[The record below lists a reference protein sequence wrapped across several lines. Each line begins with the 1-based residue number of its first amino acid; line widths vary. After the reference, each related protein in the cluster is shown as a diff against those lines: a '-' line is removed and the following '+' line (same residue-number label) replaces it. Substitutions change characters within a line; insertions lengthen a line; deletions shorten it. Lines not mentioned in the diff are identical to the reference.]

1 MKKLLVKFLKFLL
14 RKLTK
19 PTHYEFKMSEEQ
31 LRINSEMYEIERR
44 QYELAMR
51 KHKPEAVS
59 LSESIKLFNPYVY
72 QENMFSV
79 NIKNIPTQLIQNYY
93 FLDNDSIQLEIVL
106 GGEDELDVYEELVS
120 KRQKAMEIEDFEG
133 ETIEIELYSQSDKNR
148 KIILDNACVL
158 GLEAFQNGD
167 YKSKELC
174 KATVLM
180 TYEEKRI
187 EKF

>member
-14 RKLTK
+14 KKLTR

-44 QYELAMR
+44 QHELAMR
-51 KHKPEAVS
+51 KHKPKAVS

-79 NIKNIPTQLIQNYY
+79 NIKNIPSQMIQNYY
-93 FLDNDSIQLEIVL
+93 FLDNDSIQFEIIL
-106 GGEDELDVYEELVS
+106 GGENEFDVYEELT
-120 KRQKAMEIEDFEG
+120 KKAQQTREGEDFIG
-133 ETIEIELYSQSDKNR
+133 ETIEIELYTQNDKNM
-148 KIILDNACVL
+148 KIVLDNVCVL
-158 GLEAFQNGD
+158 SIGAFESGS
-167 YKSKELC
+167 YKSNELC

-187 EKF
+187 MKF

>member
-19 PTHYEFKMSEEQ
+19 PIHHEYKISEKQLKENYEM
-31 LRINSEMYEIERR
+31 LEIERR

-51 KHKPEAVS
+51 KHKPVEVS
-59 LSESIKLFNPYVY
+59 LSESTKLFNPYVFR
-72 QENMFSV
+72 EDLFLV
-79 NIKNIPTQLIQNYY
+79 NIKNIPSQLIQNYY
-93 FLDNDSIQLEIVL
+93 FLDNDSIQFEIIL
-106 GGEDELDVYEELVS
+106 GGEDEFDVYEELIN
-120 KRQKAMEIEDFEG
+120 KRQQAMEIEDFEG
-133 ETIEIELYSQSDKNR
+133 ETVEIELYSQNSKNR
-148 KIILDNACVL
+148 KIVLDNACVL
-158 GLEAFQNGD
+158 GIEAFQSGD

-180 TYEEKRI
+180 TYEKKRI

>member
-19 PTHYEFKMSEEQ
+19 PTHHEYKISDEQ
-31 LRINSEMYEIERR
+31 LRKNNEMFELERR

-51 KHKPEAVS
+51 KYKPEEVS
-59 LSESIKLFNPYVY
+59 LPEYVNLFNSYFFK
-72 QENMFSV
+72 ENMFSI
-79 NIKNIPTQLIQNYY
+79 NMKNIPSHLIQNYY
-93 FLDNDSIQLEIVL
+93 FLDNDSIQFEIIL
-106 GGEDELDVYEELVS
+106 GGEGELDVYEELVS

-187 EKF
+187 ERL